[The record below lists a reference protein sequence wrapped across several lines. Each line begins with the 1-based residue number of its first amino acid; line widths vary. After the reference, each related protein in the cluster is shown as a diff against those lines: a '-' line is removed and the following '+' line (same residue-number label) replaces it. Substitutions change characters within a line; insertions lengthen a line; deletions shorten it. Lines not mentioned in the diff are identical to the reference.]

1 MNNETPDPIKD
12 PRKRRPSGT
21 ILHVDRHVIAA
32 NRKHSQAN
40 PPLTVKYG
48 SKGFKGSALIIKNP
62 NGKEIGR
69 LVYRPE
75 SPISCGA
82 TVWLEVEPSHEV
94 ECFATEPPAVNPTH
108 RISAKPSCQTHQLTH
123 PPFDPS
129 MPTSCSLKK
138 PEVHGCDSSL
148 TADQPLV

>member
-1 MNNETPDPIKD
+1 MSDATNPIKD

-32 NRKHSQAN
+32 NRKHNQAN

-62 NGKEIGR
+62 EGKEIGR

-82 TVWLEVEPSHEV
+82 TVWLEVEPGHEV
-94 ECFATEPPAVNPTH
+94 ECFTNEPPAVNPTY
-108 RISAKPSCQTHQLTH
+108 RTLSSPPCQLRTTPAPAPSASPT
-123 PPFDPS
+123 
-129 MPTSCSLKK
+129 PTSCSM
-138 PEVHGCDSSL
+138 PESETTS
-148 TADQPLV
+148 

>member
-1 MNNETPDPIKD
+1 MSKQSSDLIKD

-32 NRKHSQAN
+32 NRKHAQAN

-48 SKGFKGSALIIKNP
+48 SKGFKGSALIIKNSD
-62 NGKEIGR
+62 GKEIGR

-94 ECFATEPPAVNPTH
+94 ECFVNEPPPVNPTH
-108 RISAKPSCQTHQLTH
+108 RILSTTPCQIRPSASPKPT
-123 PPFDPS
+123 P
-129 MPTSCSLKK
+129 M
-138 PEVHGCDSSL
+138 SSNMKSEE
-148 TADQPLV
+148 TTG